1 MKSLLLTITFMSEI
15 HFFNIYYVL
24 CILNTR
30 DTALKKG
37 EDKVLQEAYVGT
49 EVQRGCV
56 ICLRSHSWWSW
67 NVNSSTLTPEP
78 AL

>member
-56 ICLRSHSWWSW
+56 
-67 NVNSSTLTPEP
+67 V
-78 AL
+78 